1 MLHKTQAVRT
11 VRYGSCWLKAHR
23 YVRLMHFVWTLKL
36 QQMLSNISDDHKSV
50 PLPLCF
56 TNAVVGNSSFS
67 VVLKHHQLRLPLVQ
81 FSAYR
86 DFISS
91 YFQIIISSQL
101 YLYYNILY
109 LVIFYN
115 L

>member
-36 QQMLSNISDDHKSV
+36 QEMLSNISDDHKSV

-91 YFQIIISSQL
+91 YFQRLLFQVNYTYIT
-101 YLYYNILY
+101 
-109 LVIFYN
+109 IFYIW
-115 L
+115 